1 MEIMLHID
9 KSLEENAGIYFD
21 KSKKAKAKREGAK
34 EALEESR
41 KKLKKLEKQEA
52 KKEQVAKKEP
62 VVKKWYNKFRWFRT
76 SDGYLAVGGRD
87 ATTNDIVVKKH
98 TEPGD
103 LVFHTD
109 LSGSP
114 FFILKARGGEDGKDV
129 GEEGFS
135 DRAKQEVAKAT
146 ATFSKAWSRQL
157 GSSEVYCVKHDQ
169 LKKELGLPKG
179 TFMVYGKR
187 EYFTGEVELAVGKT
201 ADREI
206 MAGPLSAIEV
216 HCPQYLVIVQGD
228 RKVSDVAKEFVKKF
242 GSDLDT
248 VIRVFPGGEFKVV
261 KTEQPND

>member
-1 MEIMLHID
+1 MEIELFID

-21 KSKKAKAKREGAK
+21 KSKKAKAKREGAR

-41 KKLKKLEKQEA
+41 IKLKKLEKQES

-76 SDGYLAVGGRD
+76 SDGYLVVGGRD

-103 LVFHTD
+103 LVFHTEMP
-109 LSGSP
+109 GSP
-114 FFILKARGGEDGKDV
+114 FFILKARAGVDGKDLD
-129 GEEGFS
+129 GEFPEQS
-135 DRAKQEVAKAT
+135 KKEVAQAT
-146 ATFSKAWSRQL
+146 ATFSKAWARQL

-187 EYFTGEVELAVGKT
+187 EYFAGDVELAVGKT

-228 RKVSDVAKEFVKKF
+228 RRVSDVAKEFVKKF
-242 GSDLDT
+242 GGDLDT